1 MQVLQESFAKFPDTY
16 AELYEQGLAY
26 FYVKPSQNL
35 DNTKLSAFGDSIKP
49 DNIPQLVKAGLVDIE
64 PIVYED
70 FLPVSAAG
78 IFQSNLG
85 ENGQGDYDEQSSQAL
100 FEQALGS
107 RVIEA
112 DGLYQA
118 TQQQSLTDCIEALNK
133 TLAKSKT
140 PA

>member
-1 MQVLQESFAKFPDTY
+1 
-16 AELYEQGLAY
+16 
-26 FYVKPSQNL
+26 
-35 DNTKLSAFGDSIKP
+35 
-49 DNIPQLVKAGLVDIE
+49 
-64 PIVYED
+64 
-70 FLPVSAAG
+70 
-78 IFQSNLG
+78 
-85 ENGQGDYDEQSSQAL
+85 L

-118 TQQQSLTDCIEALNK
+118 TQQQSLTDCIKALNK